1 MNLLFSGMALVGG
14 VVACRRS
21 ISLGQHFADH
31 LEGINDV
38 VVEFVQ
44 IVQGVGPL
52 SDAEHGIDE
61 GSGALHVAKIGDHL
75 FFRLVNVL

>member
-1 MNLLFSGMALVGG
+1 MPAGG
-14 VVACRRS
+14 ASVWGS
-21 ISLGQHFADH
+21 ILRTT
-31 LEGINDV
+31 LKVV

-44 IVQGVGPL
+44 IVQGVGHL